1 MKTEYT
7 ERMFLNDVIAK
18 LGAEST
24 EGAYATAR
32 IAKMDA
38 DNAKRKGKVT
48 KEQAANAALTAD
60 IVATFEADT
69 VYTARG
75 VATTF
80 GITSNKASGLLTTA
94 VKAGTLTCVGEVSVK
109 NAEGKTSKV
118 KGYKLATTGGE
129 TETETDEGV
138 EG

>member
-1 MKTEYT
+1 MKNEYT
-7 ERMFLNDVIAK
+7 ERMFLTAVIEK

-38 DNAKRKGKVT
+38 DNVKRKGKVT

-60 IVATFEADT
+60 IVATFDADT
-69 VYTARG
+69 VYTARE
-75 VATTF
+75 VAASF

-129 TETETDEGV
+129 TETDEGSV
-138 EG
+138 GSG

>member
-7 ERMFLNDVIAK
+7 ERMFLNAVIAK

-48 KEQAANAALTAD
+48 KEQAANAVLTAD

-69 VYTARG
+69 VYTARE
-75 VATTF
+75 VAASF
-80 GITSNKASGLLTTA
+80 GITSNKASGLLGNA
-94 VKAGTLTCVGEVSVK
+94 VKAGTLTCVGEVPVK

-118 KGYKLATTGGE
+118 KGYKLAAVTE